1 MCREMGRTDAAGQVS
16 PHGCHPHRALCPMT
30 IDHLSC
36 PSQLSSWGGAGDPPS
51 PSSIATSFPPAEIYL
66 LLCCP
71 SSLPQVRCWGGL
83 HGATP
88 LGESG
93 ESCVHSKKGSP
104 LPVSCP
110 FLAGLLEPQRTAHGC
125 QSVEEVSRNGN
136 FPGSKSG
143 CQMTAPLE
151 HPFPGRPGLSSIL
164 HTEDKACTGPCG
176 WRARK
181 TLASVPPCGLKVAT

>member
-1 MCREMGRTDAAGQVS
+1 MGTVVQRHGRSRSSESSRLPSPQGPLSYDNRPSFLSQPTVQLRGQE
-16 PHGCHPHRALCPMT
+16 T
-30 IDHLSC
+30 
-36 PSQLSSWGGAGDPPS
+36 PPA

-71 SSLPQVRCWGGL
+71 SSLPQVQCWGGL

-88 LGESG
+88 SGESG
-93 ESCVHSKKGSP
+93 ESCVHGKKGSP

-151 HPFPGRPGLSSIL
+151 HPFPGRPGLLSIL

-181 TLASVPPCGLKVAT
+181 TLASVPP